1 MTVGRDQTGTV
12 LLDGECAV
20 EDAEPL
26 LQMLQANPAATVDWT
41 GCRQL
46 HTAVFQVLLA
56 SGITP
61 VGSCGDHWVA
71 QWLGPKPK
79 NGALC

>member
-12 LLDGECAV
+12 LLDGICAV

-61 VGSCGDHWVA
+61 VGPCGAPWVA
-71 QWLGPKPK
+71 QWLEPKLRD
-79 NGALC
+79 GMLG